1 MDEET
6 KKGIVQVDPSLAAVM
21 KPHQVEGVKFIWDS
35 VFEKITMIKKG
46 HKGSGCILAHCMGL
60 GKTFQVISLVH
71 TLIVNREL
79 TGIRRVLVL
88 MPVNVLTNWR
98 HEITMWTQRC
108 REKLRVYELPTDRGN
123 ERDLVRARVAE
134 LEKWFDRGG
143 VFLISYAMFV
153 RLVQGKKSS
162 LLTNLLEIIK
172 ILLINI
178 TSVIN

>member
-1 MDEET
+1 
-6 KKGIVQVDPSLAAVM
+6 
-21 KPHQVEGVKFIWDS
+21 
-35 VFEKITMIKKG
+35 MIKKG

-98 HEITMWTQRC
+98 HEIAMWTQRC
-108 REKLRVYELPTDRGN
+108 REKMRVYELPSDRGN

-153 RLVQGKKSS
+153 RLVQGKEPFFNEK
-162 LLTNLLEIIK
+162 LTIIM
-172 ILLINI
+172 
-178 TSVIN
+178 SVIN